1 MLNQRNKYLLIALI
15 LILLS
20 GCTYHSRH
28 IILMKLESKELVINA
43 YPKIFSIERDNVH
56 LPLDSRVNGI
66 GVEVNIN
73 YK

>member
-1 MLNQRNKYLLIALI
+1 MIALV

-28 IILMKLESKELVINA
+28 IILMKLGSKELVINA

-56 LPLDSRVNGI
+56 LPLDNRTNAI

>member
-1 MLNQRNKYLLIALI
+1 M
-15 LILLS
+15 
-20 GCTYHSRH
+20 
-28 IILMKLESKELVINA
+28 MKLESKELVINA